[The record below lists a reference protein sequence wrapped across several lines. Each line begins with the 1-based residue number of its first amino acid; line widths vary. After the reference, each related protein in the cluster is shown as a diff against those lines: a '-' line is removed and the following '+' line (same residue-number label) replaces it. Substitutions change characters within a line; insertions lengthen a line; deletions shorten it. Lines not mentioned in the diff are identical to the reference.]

1 MLTNLEEYNRVKCAQ
16 YWPGA
21 GDSNYVVSPN
31 CLINVGFCTEKRY
44 SDFIVR
50 ELNMTVKTQ
59 KKDETKATT
68 IIRKVRHYHYLQ
80 WKDFNAPEHA
90 PGMLRFVKRIN
101 EQHEKSA
108 PLAINNENNE
118 NTKNT
123 NSSNLP
129 PIVVHCSAGVG
140 RSGTLIAIDSLME
153 QLKEEGQIS
162 IYKTVCELRHQ
173 RNYLVQS
180 VVRIMMNTYLV
191 QMINFSLFFISNL
204 NFLSLETIHICL
216 SCNYGNGSIRRYR
229 NRIRGNQ
236 ENLDGVNSRR
246 EK

>member
-1 MLTNLEEYNRVKCAQ
+1 MIIMLTNLEEYNRVKCAQ

-21 GDSNYVVSPN
+21 GDSNYVVNPN

-44 SDFIVR
+44 SDYIVR
-50 ELNMTVKTQ
+50 ELNMTVKAQ

-68 IIRKVRHYHYLQ
+68 TVRKIRHYHYLQ

-90 PGMLRFVKRIN
+90 PGMLRFAKRIN
-101 EQHEKSA
+101 EQHQNSTTTA
-108 PLAINNENNE
+108 TNDRLDGNTENS
-118 NTKNT
+118 

-140 RSGTLIAIDSLME
+140 RSGTLIAIDYLNE

-180 VVRIMMNTYLV
+180 VVSKQFPNAY
-191 QMINFSLFFISNL
+191 
-204 NFLSLETIHICL
+204 
-216 SCNYGNGSIRRYR
+216 
-229 NRIRGNQ
+229 
-236 ENLDGVNSRR
+236 
-246 EK
+246 

>member
-1 MLTNLEEYNRVKCAQ
+1 MIIMLTNLEEYNRVKCAQ

-44 SDFIVR
+44 SDYIVR

-101 EQHEKSA
+101 EQHEKSTT
-108 PLAINNENNE
+108 LDTNNEANE
-118 NTKNT
+118 NIENS

-180 VVRIMMNTYLV
+180 VVSTTIEGCILSV
-191 QMINFSLFFISNL
+191 GKILFFL
-204 NFLSLETIHICL
+204 NSY
-216 SCNYGNGSIRRYR
+216 S
-229 NRIRGNQ
+229 
-236 ENLDGVNSRR
+236 
-246 EK
+246 

>member
-44 SDFIVR
+44 SDYIVR

-59 KKDETKATT
+59 KKDDTKATT

-90 PGMLRFVKRIN
+90 PGMLRFIKRIN
-101 EQHEKSA
+101 EQHKRSKPVESND
-108 PLAINNENNE
+108 PISGGIENA
-118 NTKNT
+118 TT
-123 NSSNLP
+123 SSSCLP

-180 VVRIMMNTYLV
+180 VVRKDI
-191 QMINFSLFFISNL
+191 QS
-204 NFLSLETIHICL
+204 
-216 SCNYGNGSIRRYR
+216 SCT
-229 NRIRGNQ
+229 
-236 ENLDGVNSRR
+236 
-246 EK
+246 

>member
-31 CLINVGFCTEKRY
+31 CLINVGFCTEQRY
-44 SDFIVR
+44 SDYIVR

-59 KKDETKATT
+59 KKDDTKATT

-90 PGMLRFVKRIN
+90 PAMLRFVKRIN
-101 EQHEKSA
+101 EQHEKST
-108 PLAINNENNE
+108 PLATSIETNENME
-118 NTKNT
+118 NT

-180 VVRIMMNTYLV
+180 VV
-191 QMINFSLFFISNL
+191 
-204 NFLSLETIHICL
+204 
-216 SCNYGNGSIRRYR
+216 SIAMFTDV
-229 NRIRGNQ
+229 
-236 ENLDGVNSRR
+236 LDDNITF
-246 EK
+246 